1 MSKTRQIDK
10 VQYSKTLILSLQMV
24 RQNEY
29 VVHIFE
35 TTFVSCVYY
44 CSRRPDLGSWWSCV
58 FLL

>member
-24 RQNEY
+24 RYLEH
-29 VVHIFE
+29 VVQIFE
-35 TTFVSCVYY
+35 TTSVSCVCY
-44 CSRRPDLGSWWSCV
+44 CSRRPDSGSWSSCV

>member
-29 VVHIFE
+29 VVHIF
-35 TTFVSCVYY
+35 VSCVYY
-44 CSRRPDLGSWWSCV
+44 CSRRPDLGSWCSCV